1 MSLMKKDY
9 YGKEVA
15 DAIKQACGDL
25 NVPQEQLDIEV
36 VETGSTGI
44 FGLRRKKAHIRAA
57 VKVEGQPVPPRPA
70 PVPAE
75 KTPAPTVKEQAEK
88 GCSVSPVELPP
99 VQKEPA
105 ESAETIG
112 AILDDDARSE
122 TPEVGE
128 EVGEASAEA
137 AEIVRAEL
145 ANLLDLMK
153 IPVQIEVEIH
163 GLTIR
168 CIVRGENEEELTGQ
182 EGKILDSLQYLL
194 RKIVAKRT
202 SERLRIAVDV
212 GEFRQRRIEDLKEKA
227 LELAAMV
234 KDDGKT
240 QMIPALNPSERR
252 VVHMILQE
260 DKEIRS
266 RSVGD
271 GLFKKIL
278 IYKPGKGNNNNKPGG
293 RKRPSSRSKKA
304 KAPQNSPEG
313 EE

>member
-1 MSLMKKDY
+1 MSLKKKDY

-15 DAIKQACGDL
+15 DAIKQACNDL

-57 VKVEGQPVPPRPA
+57 VKFEEQPIPPSPAPA
-70 PVPAE
+70 PVAKEREEKRPLMPPADISSPTKDPAE
-75 KTPAPTVKEQAEK
+75 RA
-88 GCSVSPVELPP
+88 
-99 VQKEPA
+99 
-105 ESAETIG
+105 G
-112 AILDDDARSE
+112 AIAREDAPEDGSE
-122 TPEVGE
+122 GGE
-128 EVGEASAEA
+128 EAGEASAEA
-137 AEIVRAEL
+137 AEIVRVEL
-145 ANLLDLMK
+145 EKLLELMK
-153 IPVQIEVEIH
+153 IPSQIVVEIH

-168 CIVRGENEEELTGQ
+168 CIVRGEHEEELTGQ

-234 KDDGKT
+234 KEDGKT

-278 IYKPGKGNNNNKPGG
+278 IYKPGKGNNNKPGG
-293 RKRPSSRSKKA
+293 RKRPSSRGKKT